1 MSKHYYSL
9 AQKITHPHDNHMYYS
24 VVKILIINQPR
35 EERGVRERERERY
48 IEREIE
54 TNE

>member
-35 EERGVRERERERY
+35 EGRGLREGEKERD
-48 IEREIE
+48 IERDRD
-54 TNE
+54 

>member
-35 EERGVRERERERY
+35 EERGERERERD
-48 IEREIE
+48 IERDRD
-54 TNE
+54 

>member
-35 EERGVRERERERY
+35 EERGLEREGERKREMH
-48 IEREIE
+48 REG
-54 TNE
+54 